1 MVMKYIG
8 YILFWG
14 TTLTGLISCGGS
26 SKTTYYKKGD
36 SAPQTTAQQAPAPK
50 TSKKS
55 SRNQSAPPANQTYYY
70 PSTYSTAAPQQQQ
83 MQQQPVYQQPPVQQQ
98 TFNQPAPAPQTT
110 NNPNTAGADVKLIP
124 FTQELYSKLY
134 QYGLD
139 IKKVQFFIDQKIV
152 LSRVL
157 DSAKASVS
165 SGIIRFQSG
174 RYINEIIIPA
184 QTPCVLENYD
194 SESLDVSFEAG
205 NNSLKFVTNQ
215 PGSIEYYI
223 FSGVN
228 WENGTAEVTY
238 DNNVY
243 RATCLSCSNLTQ
255 VRLAVKQA
263 DLDKIFKNT
272 RTLQGRKVEGN

>member
-1 MVMKYIG
+1 
-8 YILFWG
+8 
-14 TTLTGLISCGGS
+14 
-26 SKTTYYKKGD
+26 
-36 SAPQTTAQQAPAPK
+36 
-50 TSKKS
+50 
-55 SRNQSAPPANQTYYY
+55 
-70 PSTYSTAAPQQQQ
+70 
-83 MQQQPVYQQPPVQQQ
+83 
-98 TFNQPAPAPQTT
+98 
-110 NNPNTAGADVKLIP
+110 
-124 FTQELYSKLY
+124 LY

>member
-1 MVMKYIG
+1 MKYIG
-8 YILFWG
+8 YTLFIG
-14 TTLTGLISCGGS
+14 TALLGLISCGGS

-36 SAPQTTAQQAPAPK
+36 NAPQQPVAQQAPVQQK
-50 TSKKS
+50 SSKSSKK
-55 SRNQSAPPANQTYYY
+55 QTAPPQNQTYYY
-70 PSTYSTAAPQQQQ
+70 PSTYSTAAPQQQ

-98 TFNQPAPAPQTT
+98 TFNQPAPAPQTN
-110 NNPNTAGADVKLIP
+110 NNPNTAGADAKLIP

-205 NNSLKFVTNQ
+205 NNTIKFVTNQ